1 MSDVSKISSS
11 NIVKIGSIL
20 NIQIYTA
27 KCQFLTTK
35 KGASNYLTLKIVFMQ
50 KSFFTIEVANLFEV
64 PSSLISYNQCTKSNE
79 CNKKTST
86 ILFNQHQVNME

>member
-27 KCQFLTTK
+27 KCRFLTTK
-35 KGASNYLTLKIVFMQ
+35 KGASNYLKLKIV
-50 KSFFTIEVANLFEV
+50 SCAEVIFLQLKLPTFLKYPVA
-64 PSSLISYNQCTKSNE
+64 
-79 CNKKTST
+79 
-86 ILFNQHQVNME
+86 